1 MTRRLSFDHTPK
13 LLALRH
19 SGTADVALLWS
30 RRTRRAAVSV
40 DDPATGEH
48 FELLVQPDDNPLD
61 LFEHPFA
68 YAARVGGSRPDRR
81 KQHTPS
87 GRRQNRP
94 RR

>member
-1 MTRRLSFDHTPK
+1 MTRRLSFDRTPK

-19 SGTADVALLWS
+19 SGTADVALFME
-30 RRTRRAAVSV
+30 RRTHRAAVSV

-68 YAARVGGSRPDRR
+68 YAARVQVRVGDETLGDARRSRRA
-81 KQHTPS
+81 S
-87 GRRQNRP
+87 A
-94 RR
+94 